1 MDDSGSE
8 TRGHRARKY
17 EHCMREPNLIEL
29 TSARE
34 ISRIIQYLDP
44 DFRESKRQ
52 GRRHADF
59 EGVIMLILL
68 LGGVITCFV
77 VMILHVSE

>member
-1 MDDSGSE
+1 
-8 TRGHRARKY
+8 
-17 EHCMREPNLIEL
+17 MREPNLIEL
-29 TSARE
+29 TSTRE

-44 DFRESKRQ
+44 DFQENKSQ
-52 GRRHADF
+52 GPRHADF

-77 VMILHVSE
+77 VMILHVAE

>member
-1 MDDSGSE
+1 
-8 TRGHRARKY
+8 
-17 EHCMREPNLIEL
+17 MREPNLIEL

-34 ISRIIQYLDP
+34 IYRIIQYLDP
-44 DFRESKRQ
+44 DFQQNKCHGQ
-52 GRRHADF
+52 RHADF

-68 LGGVITCFV
+68 LSGVITCFV

>member
-1 MDDSGSE
+1 
-8 TRGHRARKY
+8 
-17 EHCMREPNLIEL
+17 MREPNLIEL
-29 TSARE
+29 TSTRE

-44 DFRESKRQ
+44 DFQENKSQ
-52 GRRHADF
+52 GRHADF

-77 VMILHVSE
+77 VMILHLSE

>member
-1 MDDSGSE
+1 
-8 TRGHRARKY
+8 
-17 EHCMREPNLIEL
+17 MREPNLIEF
-29 TSARE
+29 TSTRE
-34 ISRIIQYLDP
+34 MSRIIQYLDP
-44 DFRESKRQ
+44 DFQENKSQ
-52 GRRHADF
+52 GRRPHADF